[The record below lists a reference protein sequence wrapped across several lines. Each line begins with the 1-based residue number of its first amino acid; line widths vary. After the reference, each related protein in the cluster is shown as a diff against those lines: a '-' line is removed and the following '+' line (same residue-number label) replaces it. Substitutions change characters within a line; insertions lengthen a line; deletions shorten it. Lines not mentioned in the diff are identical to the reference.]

1 VEAVVPVVIPAE
13 VEPVEAAQ
21 EPVIVV
27 APAVTVAP
35 VEVAAVVQTPTA
47 VTAAAQVPKAAPGAP
62 TAAAKTP
69 IRSES
74 IMDPF
79 IIPKNGYAALA
90 DAMDLGDA

>member
-1 VEAVVPVVIPAE
+1 VGVALVTPVA
-13 VEPVEAAQ
+13 
-21 EPVIVV
+21 V
-27 APAVTVAP
+27 APSTRLP
-35 VEVAAVVQTPTA
+35 V
-47 VTAAAQVPKAAPGAP
+47 AAPGAP